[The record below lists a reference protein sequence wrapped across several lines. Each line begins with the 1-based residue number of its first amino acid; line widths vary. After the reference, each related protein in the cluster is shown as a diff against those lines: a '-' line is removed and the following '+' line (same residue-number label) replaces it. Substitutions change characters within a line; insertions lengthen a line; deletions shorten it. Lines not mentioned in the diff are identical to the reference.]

1 MLKLLH
7 IVTSAN
13 PASGGPIEGVKQ
25 LGAVNSRAGHS
36 IDVACLTDPGPEV
49 QTGFPLRLISF
60 KKSYMGYCYCP
71 EAVKWLREHR
81 DEYDAVIVNG
91 MWQYNSVVAWR
102 GLKGSKVPY
111 FIYPHGMLDP
121 WFAKAYPLKHIKKY
135 LYWWL
140 LQERVVRGAKAILF
154 TCEEER
160 RLARRSFWPY
170 RCREVVVNYGTS
182 NPKGDPEAQKE
193 KFYQR
198 CPEARGKRML
208 LFLSRIHEKKGCDML
223 IRSFAALVQKESR
236 NEPWLLVMAGPDQTG
251 WVPSLKALAQSL
263 GVAERISW
271 PGMLKD
277 DDKWGSF
284 HACEAFVLPS
294 HQENFGI
301 AVVEAMACG
310 RPVLISKQVNIW
322 REIEEDGA
330 GLVEAD
336 DQQGTCR
343 LLSRWAALNAE
354 RRQRM
359 AEAARITFME
369 RFEIHRAASNMI
381 KAIQGGMAVQDSTR
395 PLPAFSARSA

>member
-36 IDVACLTDPGPEV
+36 IDVACLTDPGAEV
-49 QTGFPLRLISF
+49 QANFPLKLHSF
-60 KKSYMGYCYCP
+60 KKSYLSYCYCP
-71 EAVKWLREHR
+71 DAVGWLRKNR

-102 GLKGSKVPY
+102 GLKGSNIPY
-111 FIYPHGMLDP
+111 FVYPHGMLDP
-121 WFAKAYPLKHIKKY
+121 WFARAYPLKHLKKY
-135 LYWWL
+135 LYWWF
-140 LQERVVRGAKAILF
+140 LQERVVRGAKALLF

-160 RLARRSFWPY
+160 RLARKSFSPY
-170 RCREVVVNYGTS
+170 RCKEVVVNYGTS
-182 NPKGDPEAQKE
+182 NPKGDPAAQRE

-223 IRSFAALVQKESR
+223 VNSFAELLQKSPSC
-236 NEPWLLVMAGPDQTG
+236 EPWHLVMAGPDQTG
-251 WVPSLKALAQSL
+251 LVPSLKAI
-263 GVAERISW
+263 AEGFGISDRISW

-277 DDKWGSF
+277 DDKWGAF

-301 AVVEAMACG
+301 AVVEAMACKA
-310 RPVLISKQVNIW
+310 PVLISKQVNIW

-330 GLVEAD
+330 GLVESD
-336 DQQGTCR
+336 DQHGTNR
-343 LLSRWAALNAE
+343 LLTRWAALPPE

-359 AEAARITFME
+359 GETAQVTFLE

-381 KAIQGGMAVQDSTR
+381 KAIQGGMAMQDSTR
-395 PLPAFSARSA
+395 PLPGLIARHS